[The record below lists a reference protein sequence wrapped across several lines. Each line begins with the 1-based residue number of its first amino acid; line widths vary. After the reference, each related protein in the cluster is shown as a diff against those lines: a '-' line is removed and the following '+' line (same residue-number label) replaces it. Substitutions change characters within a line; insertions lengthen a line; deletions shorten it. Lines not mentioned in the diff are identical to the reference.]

1 VGSAK
6 DDEEVAARREGSPEL
21 LAGSCMVAASE
32 GRIERATFVGLFAL
46 NEFLLPVGLTWN
58 SCRQSPLGRPD
69 PTMGRQALGRCG
81 MAELERSGSV
91 VDNEGKAPG

>member
-6 DDEEVAARREGSPEL
+6 DDEEVAARREVCSEP

-32 GRIERATFVGLFAL
+32 GRIEWATFVGLFAL

-69 PTMGRQALGRCG
+69 PTMGRRVSGRCG

-91 VDNEGKAPG
+91 VDNEGEAPG